1 MNKYCHTNNQ
11 LQLSSNPNLA
21 LLNKGSDK
29 IFSNHDEMI
38 TSFSSS
44 KISLSSTIEFIAL
57 TFLFIFCFICLF
69 PEITLANAT
78 ATPTSLESQLDK
90 VGGLANGKLKT
101 IGISAATILSA
112 IWSVVRGNIK
122 LAGGIVAIGVILA
135 LYLEWIAGGMKVV

>member
-11 LQLSSNPNLA
+11 LQLSSNSNLA
-21 LLNKGSDK
+21 LLKKGSDK

-69 PEITLANAT
+69 PEITLAAAT
-78 ATPTSLESQLDK
+78 ATSLESQLDK
-90 VGGLANGKLKT
+90 VGGLATGKLKT